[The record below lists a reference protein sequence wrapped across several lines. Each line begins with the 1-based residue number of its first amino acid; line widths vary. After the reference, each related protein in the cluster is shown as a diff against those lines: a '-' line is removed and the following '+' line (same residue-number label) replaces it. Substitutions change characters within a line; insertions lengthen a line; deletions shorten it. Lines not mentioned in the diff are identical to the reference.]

1 MAVMHLGPSQDRFYR
16 IRREW
21 PGHMPP
27 TLFVSKPNRL
37 WCNFKVLTGA
47 LVDESCSRPMR
58 LMGRWQLVACDSHVW
73 GNLHNQSKT
82 WSYLKR
88 RYSPMPPKGTIQA
101 LVSAMGEK
109 GAGLIEQD
117 ACTWRPNWIALVSHK
132 AYLLYRSSMTLLF
145 QFNKSAYPLSTHTQP
160 LARTDSGNLRKSSIE
175 IHWWWIQT
183 LISK

>member
-1 MAVMHLGPSQDRFYR
+1 MILGLHWVVTLMAVMHLGPSQDRFYR

-88 RYSPMPPKGTIQA
+88 RYSPMPPKGTIQHLFPLWGRKEQVWSSRMLA
-101 LVSAMGEK
+101 RG
-109 GAGLIEQD
+109 GLIELHWFRIKLTYFTD
-117 ACTWRPNWIALVSHK
+117 LPWH
-132 AYLLYRSSMTLLF
+132 YF
-145 QFNKSAYPLSTHTQP
+145 FNSTNRLIP
-160 LARTDSGNLRKSSIE
+160 CLRTPSR
-175 IHWWWIQT
+175 
-183 LISK
+183 